1 MRTAIYLIL
10 LLTFTAGSISFPA
23 GGRGKGGKRGDSRPS
38 SSRRNGG
45 HRDDEI
51 EILSAS
57 SPRRDNDEVE
67 ILSETGP
74 EVVEIGRS
82 EVWEAGRVTR
92 NRNRS
97 PSPSTSIDSGPPPC
111 CDNCPRRA
119 DGSMMCECEDGS
131 PCFAWNREESV
142 VPSSRKQSKGKQQT
156 KKKAKKRPRGDSVSK
171 NSHSNSKNR
180 RGGGG
185 GGSLSVSHRRN
196 PPAKRTRSR

>member
-1 MRTAIYLIL
+1 MKTAIYLIIL
-10 LLTFTAGSISFPA
+10 LAFTAGSISSPA
-23 GGRGKGGKRGDSRPS
+23 GGRGKGGKRGGSRPS
-38 SSRRNGG
+38 SSRRDGG
-45 HRDDEI
+45 HHDDEI

-57 SPRRDNDEVE
+57 SPRRDDDEVE
-67 ILSETGP
+67 ILWEKGP
-74 EVVEIGRS
+74 EVVE
-82 EVWEAGRVTR
+82 VGRVAG
-92 NRNRS
+92 NRP
-97 PSPSTSIDSGPPPC
+97 PSPSASTDSGPPPC

>member
-1 MRTAIYLIL
+1 MSNPSHLAMKTAIYLIIL
-10 LLTFTAGSISFPA
+10 LAFTAGSISSPA
-23 GGRGKGGKRGDSRPS
+23 GGRGKGGKRGGSRPS
-38 SSRRNGG
+38 SSRRDGG
-45 HRDDEI
+45 HHDDEI

-57 SPRRDNDEVE
+57 SPRRDDDEVE
-67 ILSETGP
+67 ILWEKGP
-74 EVVEIGRS
+74 EVVE
-82 EVWEAGRVTR
+82 VGRVT
-92 NRNRS
+92 RNRS

-142 VPSSRKQSKGKQQT
+142 VPSSRKHSKGKQQT

-185 GGSLSVSHRRN
+185 GGSLPVSHRRN

>member
-1 MRTAIYLIL
+1 MRIAISLIIL
-10 LLTFTAGSISFPA
+10 LAFTAGSISFPA
-23 GGRGKGGKRGDSRPS
+23 GGRGRGGKKGDSRPS
-38 SSRRNGG
+38 SSRRSGD
-45 HRDDEI
+45 RSDDEI

-57 SPRRDNDEVE
+57 SPRRDDDEVE

-82 EVWEAGRVTR
+82 EVWEVGRVT
-92 NRNRS
+92 RNRS
-97 PSPSTSIDSGPPPC
+97 PSPSISTDSGPPPC

-142 VPSSRKQSKGKQQT
+142 VPTSRKHSKGKQQT

-185 GGSLSVSHRRN
+185 GGSLPVSHRRN